1 MHTPDLITPIADVC
15 DTYVAARQLP
25 FKNTP
30 MRQTMQ
36 QITDG
41 VSALV
46 APMSPTLHAD
56 YGIGQGAWAHHPWVA
71 VMDSRILTS
80 VRHGMCVGMSW
91 NEDMSGFAYG
101 IYFGMQGLRETTGAT
116 YDTHA
121 IERLAFITQ
130 AAGIYADAF
139 PTTSEQHV
147 YSRFSFSTHA
157 RWLGFYHSRNRLPD
171 NNTLIHTFLF
181 TLMVYTTITPAWIE
195 RYGTH

>member
-1 MHTPDLITPIADVC
+1 MHTPDLITPIAEVC
-15 DTYVAARQLP
+15 DTYLHARQGP

-71 VMDSRILTS
+71 VMDSRISTS

-101 IYFGMQGLRETTGAT
+101 IYFGMQGLRETTGAK

-139 PTTSEQHV
+139 PVTTEPHV
-147 YSRFSFSTHA
+147 YSRFSYSAQA

-171 NNTLIHTFLF
+171 NRTFIQTYLF
-181 TLMVYTTITPAWIE
+181 TVLVYSSIVPAWIE

>member
-1 MHTPDLITPIADVC
+1 MQTPDLITPITEVC
-15 DTYVAARQLP
+15 DTYLYARTLP

-41 VSALV
+41 VSDLV

-71 VMDSRILTS
+71 VMDSRITTS

-101 IYFGMQGLRETTGAT
+101 IYFGMEGLRESAGTNHYA
-116 YDTHA
+116 HA
-121 IERLAFITQ
+121 IERLTFITQ
-130 AAGIYADAF
+130 AAGVYADAF
-139 PTTSEQHV
+139 PVTTEPHV
-147 YSRFSFSTHA
+147 YSRFSYSA
-157 RWLGFYHSRNRLPD
+157 QVRWLGFYHPRSALPD
-171 NNTLIHTFLF
+171 NRTFVQTYMF
-181 TLMVYTTITPAWIE
+181 TMMVYAAITPVWIE
-195 RYGTH
+195 TYGSH

>member
-1 MHTPDLITPIADVC
+1 MHTPDLITPIAHVC
-15 DTYVAARQLP
+15 NTYVAARQLP

-56 YGIGQGAWAHHPWVA
+56 YGIGQGTWAHHPWVA
-71 VMDSRILTS
+71 VMDSRITTS

-101 IYFGMQGLRETTGAT
+101 IFFGMEGLRALAGTG
-116 YDTHA
+116 YDAQA
-121 IERLAFITQ
+121 IERLAFITH

-139 PTTSEQHV
+139 PATTMDHV
-147 YSRFSFSTHA
+147 YTRFSYSPHA
-157 RWLGFYHSRNRLPD
+157 RWLGFYHPRSALPD
-171 NNTLIHTFLF
+171 NRTFIQTYMF
-181 TLMVYTTITPAWIE
+181 TMMVYAAITPPWIE
-195 RYGTH
+195 RYGTI

>member
-71 VMDSRILTS
+71 VMDSRITTS

-101 IYFGMQGLRETTGAT
+101 IYFGMQGLRETTGAK

-121 IERLAFITQ
+121 IERLAFIEQ

-147 YSRFSFSTHA
+147 YSRFSYSTHA

>member
-1 MHTPDLITPIADVC
+1 MHTPDLITPIAEVC

-56 YGIGQGAWAHHPWVA
+56 YGIGQGVWAHHPWVA
-71 VMDSRILTS
+71 VMDNRITTS

-121 IERLAFITQ
+121 IERLAFIEQ
-130 AAGIYADAF
+130 AAGLYADAF
-139 PTTSEQHV
+139 PATTMDHV
-147 YSRFSFSTHA
+147 YTRFSYSPHA
-157 RWLGFYHSRNRLPD
+157 RWLGFYHPRSALPD
-171 NNTLIHTFLF
+171 NRTFIQTYLF
-181 TLMVYTTITPAWIE
+181 TVLVYSTIVPAWIE